1 MYKWRKMG
9 DIKDFSDFVIKPGAN
24 SCKIA
29 TTLILHFFSA
39 KKKKKKKKKPYILVI
54 IIYFISN

>member
-24 SCKIA
+24 YCKIA

-39 KKKKKKKKKPYILVI
+39 KKKKKTLYLSDYTLFHK
-54 IIYFISN
+54 